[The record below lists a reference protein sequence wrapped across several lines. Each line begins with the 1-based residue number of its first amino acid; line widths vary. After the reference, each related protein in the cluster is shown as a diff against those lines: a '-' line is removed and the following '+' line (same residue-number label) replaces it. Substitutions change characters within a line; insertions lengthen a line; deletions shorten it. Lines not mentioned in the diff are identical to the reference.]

1 MQDSRELF
9 VADAQFPKSALTYY
23 IESAK
28 LALPV
33 APLPQFA
40 ACIQAI
46 EWFRDYPNE
55 DTREGMVEAYEL
67 LRLNERTY
75 VTRPFTAVK
84 EFFFGLRRI
93 LEDAVDGVENVSMSS
108 TFAFTEAVYHA
119 TRALGVNADTDQRLE
134 NEYQNALWE
143 RLFHEQ
149 KS

>member
-1 MQDSRELF
+1 MQDSRELS
-9 VADAQFPKSALTYY
+9 VADAQFTKSALTYY

-28 LALPV
+28 HTLPV

-55 DTREGMVEAYEL
+55 DTHEGIVEAYEL

-75 VTRPFTAVK
+75 ITRPFTAVK

-93 LEDAVDGVENVSMSS
+93 LEDAIDGVENISMSS
-108 TFAFTEAVYHA
+108 MFAFTEAVCHA
-119 TRALGVNADTDQRLE
+119 ARALKIDAEAAQRRE
-134 NEYQNALWE
+134 NEWQNALFNE
-143 RLFHEQ
+143 VFPD
-149 KS
+149 